1 MSKKMI
7 MLMVLIQKL
16 VNIFHSD
23 LQIKSLLTPTKVGCN
38 NNLICK
44 SILTPTL
51 VGCNNNLIHH
61 LHILQPL
68 IILFYL

>member
-38 NNLICK
+38 NNLI
-44 SILTPTL
+44 
-51 VGCNNNLIHH
+51 HH